1 MIFKKKSKGIVGLDL
16 GSSTLKL
23 VELRRK
29 GDRYHLDKV
38 GIAPLAPEAIV
49 DGAIMDSSLVVDSIS
64 QLFNQL
70 GVKNQSVG
78 ISISGHAVIIKRITL
93 PIMSPE
99 ELAESIQWEAEQYIP
114 FDINDVNLSY
124 TPLGDEPDGQNMAV
138 LLVVAKKDKVTDYT
152 GSAIQAGKT
161 VVLVDVDAFALQNSF
176 EMNYGLGPDAN
187 MALVNIGANIMNV
200 NIIISGESVFWRDI
214 SFGGN
219 QYTEAIM
226 REMGLSWDQA
236 EALKKG
242 EKIEGFTHE
251 NVIPIC
257 NTVTEE
263 LVQELRKTLDF
274 FQQSLGQGDINH
286 LYLAGGASKT
296 VNLVTLMQERLG
308 IGVEIMNPLKEVSYD
323 ESKFDPEWLNDL
335 APHLGVSVGLAIREV
350 GD

>member
-1 MIFKKKSKGIVGLDL
+1 MIFKKKSRGIVGLDL
-16 GSSTLKL
+16 GSSSLKV
-23 VELRRK
+23 VELKRK
-29 GDRYHLDKV
+29 GDSFQLEKV
-38 GIAPLAPEAIV
+38 GVTPLAPEAIV
-49 DGAIMDSSLVVDSIS
+49 DGGIMDSSLVVDSIS

-70 GVKNQSVG
+70 SVKNQNVG

-99 ELAESIQWEAEQYIP
+99 ELSESIQWEAEQYIP

-124 TPLGDEPDGQNMAV
+124 TPLGDEPDGQNMAI

-161 VVLVDVDAFALQNSF
+161 VVLVDVDAFSLQNAF
-176 EMNYGLGPDAN
+176 EFNYGLDSDAN
-187 MALVNIGANIMNV
+187 LALVNVGANIMNV
-200 NIIISGESVFWRDI
+200 NIIVNGESVFWRDI

-226 REMGLSWDQA
+226 REMGLSWEQA

-242 EKIEGFTHE
+242 EKVEGYTHE
-251 NVIPIC
+251 NIIPIC

-274 FQQSLGQGDINH
+274 FQQSLDQGEITRV
-286 LYLAGGASKT
+286 YLAGGASKT

-308 IGVEIMNPLKEVSYD
+308 MSVEIMNPLERISYD
-323 ESKFDPEWLNDL
+323 EGKYDPEWLNDL
-335 APHLGVSVGLAIREV
+335 APHLGIAVGLAIREV